1 MSKGYKASRLA
12 AKLSQQNAAEK
23 LGVGIVTLSRWET
36 GKTSPNAVQ
45 LKAMAQLYGT
55 TVDAL
60 IADERSALQ

>member
-1 MSKGYKASRLA
+1 MGKGYKAFRLA

-36 GKTSPNAVQ
+36 GKTSPNAAQ